1 METLPVIVYAES
13 TPNPSTLKF
22 VINRTLLP
30 DYSVTY
36 TDASQTSKCPLA
48 AELFLLNYVKAVY
61 IANNFITVTKQ
72 PTVEWVEVMN
82 ELREFIKTWFTDEK
96 PVFTDLPPKP
106 AVNEATVNGESLS
119 DDAAEQKIIEIL
131 DEYIKPAVEQDGGE
145 IAFKSFVNGVVSLEL
160 KGSCSG
166 CPSSTIT
173 LKAGIEQLLKRM
185 VPGVE
190 KVVAENA

>member
-1 METLPVIVYAES
+1 METPPIMVYAES

-22 VINRTLLP
+22 VINRTLLA

-36 TDASQTSKCPLA
+36 TEDSQATDCPLA
-48 AELFLLNYVKAVY
+48 ADLFLLNYVKGVY
-61 IANNFITVTKQ
+61 IASNFITITKKPQ
-72 PTVEWVEVMN
+72 VEWVEIMN
-82 ELREFIKTWFTDEK
+82 ELREFIKAWFTDEK
-96 PVFTDLPPKP
+96 PVFTNLPAKP
-106 AVNEATVNGESLS
+106 AVNEAAVSGEYLNA
-119 DDAAEQKIIEIL
+119 DAAEQKIMEIL

-145 IAFKSFVNGVVSLEL
+145 IAFKSFENGIVNVEL

-166 CPSSTIT
+166 CPSSTLT

-190 KVVAENA
+190 SVVAENG